1 MNRKS
6 LSMFKI
12 EGKNTQER
20 EGMKDI
26 EEGLL
31 EVNLDP
37 GQRV

>member
-1 MNRKS
+1 
-6 LSMFKI
+6 MFKI